1 MKNILKTLDPV
12 LAVAW
17 VLAIASAFFVHPD
30 AKYSSYID
38 LRTLGILWALMVVV
52 KGLEK
57 NQVFEIL
64 AKKLI
69 HKVHSAYQLALVL
82 IGLCFFSSM
91 FITNDVSLITFVP
104 FAILIL
110 NECELKEMILPVVVF
125 QTVAA
130 NLGSMLTP
138 IGNPQNLYLYGVMK
152 ISVLDF
158 VKILLPYTLAS
169 LVIIVVFSLFLPKKK
184 EKLVLHRRS
193 NHDVCEAEMPVQS
206 DINLLH
212 IGIYSALFVIS
223 LLAVGRII
231 PYYVAAA
238 AVLAVVL
245 VLDREVISRADYIL
259 LLTFVGFFIFT
270 GNMARIESVHSF
282 LSEIIE
288 GRVLLVSV
296 ISSQFISNVP
306 SALLLSDFTNNYKE
320 LLLGVNF
327 GGLGTL
333 IASMASLISYKEFG
347 NEFPQ
352 EKAKYLLY
360 FTFVNVVFLFAL
372 MIVKMTSWF

>member
-1 MKNILKTLDPV
+1 
-12 LAVAW
+12 
-17 VLAIASAFFVHPD
+17 
-30 AKYSSYID
+30 
-38 LRTLGILWALMVVV
+38 
-52 KGLEK
+52 
-57 NQVFEIL
+57 
-64 AKKLI
+64 
-69 HKVHSAYQLALVL
+69 
-82 IGLCFFSSM
+82 
-91 FITNDVSLITFVP
+91 
-104 FAILIL
+104 
-110 NECELKEMILPVVVF
+110 
-125 QTVAA
+125 
-130 NLGSMLTP
+130 
-138 IGNPQNLYLYGVMK
+138 
-152 ISVLDF
+152 
-158 VKILLPYTLAS
+158 
-169 LVIIVVFSLFLPKKK
+169 
-184 EKLVLHRRS
+184 
-193 NHDVCEAEMPVQS
+193 
-206 DINLLH
+206 
-212 IGIYSALFVIS
+212 
-223 LLAVGRII
+223 
-231 PYYVAAA
+231 VAAA
-238 AVLAVVL
+238 AVLAVVI

-259 LLTFVGFFIFT
+259 LLTFIGFFIFT

-372 MIVKMTSWF
+372 ILLLTLPNS